1 MEQSRIST
9 LDKYLELAFRAQEL
23 DYYYEMGTG
32 SYADFDK
39 AREQAYEFWHEHGI
53 TRQELT
59 DYKKRNS
66 VSVNGVAEAVAKLEQ
81 FFKPVKSQ
89 D

>member
-1 MEQSRIST
+1 MNHRTEI
-9 LDKYLELAFRAQEL
+9 LEEYLELAFLAQEL

-39 AREQAYEFWHEHGI
+39 ARERAMEYYYAHGI

-59 DYKKRNS
+59 DYKKRDTIKVKS
-66 VSVNGVAEAVAKLEQ
+66 AEEAVSVLNRM
-81 FFKPVKSQ
+81 FS
-89 D
+89 

>member
-1 MEQSRIST
+1 MNHRAEI
-9 LDKYLELAFRAQEL
+9 LDEYLELAFLAQEL

-39 AREQAYEFWHEHGI
+39 ARERAMEYYHAHGI

-59 DYKKRNS
+59 DYKKRDTIKVKS
-66 VSVNGVAEAVAKLEQ
+66 AEEAVSVLNRM
-81 FFKPVKSQ
+81 FS
-89 D
+89 